1 MRKAS
6 KVLMTFDSDS
16 TTMMWLLLTIRLRLV
31 LERKKTWRNICF
43 AAENDV
49 TLPTVS
55 RC

>member
-31 LERKKTWRNICF
+31 LERKKHGETF
-43 AAENDV
+43 V
-49 TLPTVS
+49 LLQKMM
-55 RC
+55 